1 MFAVGVPEV
10 YLPLSRQSSTGY
22 IYIVTFCCFQ
32 GLRFAMERGLQSL
45 QWFGVYQLYGVQGEF
60 WEDGF
65 RVKVFWFRVYL
76 LHVRLYVECGSR
88 IVDTGVV

>member
-1 MFAVGVPEV
+1 
-10 YLPLSRQSSTGY
+10 
-22 IYIVTFCCFQ
+22 
-32 GLRFAMERGLQSL
+32 MERRLQSL
-45 QWFGVYQLYGVQGEF
+45 QWFGVYQLYGVQGGF

-65 RVKVFWFRVYL
+65 RVKVFRFRVYL